1 MKQRW
6 LKLSMKID
14 ALSMRERV
22 MAFGAAMAL
31 LIFLVFTLLLNPLYA
46 KQKDL
51 VAQFRQQQNQ
61 IAGIDAEIAQILLS
75 NAGDPDRAGREQL
88 KHMKVEIAQLSGAL
102 RGMQKGL
109 VAPDKIVVL
118 LENILKG
125 NSKLSLLSLKT
136 LPATGLADG
145 RFSDAAPAGAE
156 PDSAEAKLWASVQA
170 SGLSAAPGT
179 LHGSAPVTVPGAA
192 AGPAGSAP
200 AAVPKAAPLLYR
212 HGVEL
217 VLQGSYLDMVAYME
231 ALEAMPSQLFWGKAT
246 LNAEDYPRT
255 RLALTLYTLS
265 LDPKWMAL

>member
-1 MKQRW
+1 MKQYW
-6 LKLSMKID
+6 FKLSTKID
-14 ALSMRERV
+14 AMSMRERV
-22 MAFGAAMAL
+22 MAFVAAVSV
-31 LIFLVFTLLLNPLYA
+31 LIFLVFSFLLNPLYA
-46 KQKDL
+46 KQKIL

-61 IAGIDAEIAQILLS
+61 SAGINAEVAQIMLA
-75 NAGDPDRAGREQL
+75 NADDPDRASRERL
-88 KHMKVEIAQLSGAL
+88 KHIKLELGQLGGTL

-109 VAPDKIVVL
+109 VAPDKIVLL
-118 LENILKG
+118 LENILRG
-125 NSKLSLLSLKT
+125 NSKLRLLSLKT

-145 RFSDAAPAGAE
+145 RFSDSAAPAE

-170 SGLSAAPGT
+170 SGLGTAPGAAPGAT
-179 LHGSAPVTVPGAA
+179 PVPTAAGAAPAPVAL
-192 AGPAGSAP
+192 
-200 AAVPKAAPLLYR
+200 PKAPPLLYR

-217 VLQGSYLDMVAYME
+217 VLEGSYLDMVSYME